1 VIVAGKMRRWK
12 GQLLDVDLPH
22 LRRQLETSRDHVF
35 VAARI
40 PQDLFPATDRACR
53 MSPEFCLA
61 ARVFCVKTGQSLHG
75 QASREQDTD
84 FL

>member
-1 VIVAGKMRRWK
+1 MIVAGKVRKWE

-22 LRRQLETSRDHVF
+22 LRRQLEASRDYVF
-35 VAARI
+35 VAAGI
-40 PQDLFPATDRACR
+40 EQDLFPATDRACR

-61 ARVFCVKTGQSLHG
+61 ARVFCVKTGQSPHG
-75 QASREQDTD
+75 QASREQDAD